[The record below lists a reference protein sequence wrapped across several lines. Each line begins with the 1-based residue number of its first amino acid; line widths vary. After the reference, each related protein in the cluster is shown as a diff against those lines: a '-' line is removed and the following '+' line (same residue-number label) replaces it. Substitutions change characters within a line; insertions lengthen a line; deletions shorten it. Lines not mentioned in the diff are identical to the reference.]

1 MGNIP
6 SSAKVNF
13 EEMQS
18 LILNSNSEHWTLIS
32 VLRDS
37 DQHCLIMTT
46 VGANRE
52 EDVINELMK
61 KNKKRLIV
69 IYGMNCN
76 DEKIIKKYKQISS
89 YGFTNVKVYIGGLF
103 EWLCLQDI
111 YDSEK
116 FPTDGEELDLLNYK

>member
-6 SSAKVNF
+6 SSAKVDF

-18 LILNSNSEHWTLIS
+18 LITNSNSESWTLIS
-32 VLRDS
+32 VLKDS
-37 DQHCLIMTT
+37 EQHCLISTT
-46 VGANRE
+46 VEANRE

-61 KNKKRLIV
+61 KNKKGLIV
-69 IYGMNCN
+69 IYGRNCN
-76 DEKIIKKYKQISS
+76 DEKIIKKYKQVSS

-111 YDSEK
+111 YDSDK
-116 FPTDGEELDLLNYK
+116 FPTDGDELDLLKYK